1 VNVLQFGI
9 LEPLLG
15 IDAEA
20 LRGGEQVEFH
30 EDAIEAVASVRRGA
44 APLAFLVPAT
54 RADEI
59 IAVADAGDR
68 MPQKST
74 YFYPKLG
81 TGLVLNA
88 HDVP

>member
-1 VNVLQFGI
+1 MVPPQQGDRPGDGRV
-9 LEPLLG
+9 
-15 IDAEA
+15 
-20 LRGGEQVEFH
+20 
-30 EDAIEAVASVRRGA
+30 
-44 APLAFLVPAT
+44 PLAFLVPAT

-88 HDVP
+88 HDAG